1 MKRILTV
8 KSSWKKH
15 SLFQILM
22 ISFRRSPIVLSL
34 LVLFSLGSVSC
45 SENLRVAACNKI
57 IEISNQVAP
66 TPDADATFSP
76 QEALQQADRAF
87 RKAKQL
93 EAIALQDPRLQEYKN
108 RFAQLYQQEGEAL
121 KQAAQAA
128 LEAQGIPTT
137 DPKFAEESLK
147 VADLYLKAT
156 EVYQQQLVTVQEFT
170 RYCNTQ

>member
-1 MKRILTV
+1 
-8 KSSWKKH
+8 
-15 SLFQILM
+15 M
-22 ISFRRSPIVLSL
+22 IGFRRSPIVLSL
-34 LVLFSLGSVSC
+34 LVLFSSGLVSC
-45 SENLRVAACNKI
+45 SKNLKVAACNKI

-66 TPDADATFSP
+66 TPDSDATFSP

-121 KQAAQAA
+121 KQAARAA
-128 LEAQGIPTT
+128 LEAQGIPAT

-147 VADLYLKAT
+147 VADLYLQAT
-156 EVYQQQLVTVQEFT
+156 EVYQQQLATLQEFT
-170 RYCNTQ
+170 SYCETQ